1 MAGITLAMAEIKLA
15 QYLDA
20 ESKVLA
26 KQSYS
31 LLGRTLTLA
40 NLSEIR
46 AGIETWDQRVKTL
59 DAKANGRGRSV
70 NASPNW

>member
-1 MAGITLAMAEIKLA
+1 MAGITLAMAEEKLA
-15 QYLDA
+15 QYLAA

-46 AGIETWDQRVKTL
+46 AGIETWDQRVKAL